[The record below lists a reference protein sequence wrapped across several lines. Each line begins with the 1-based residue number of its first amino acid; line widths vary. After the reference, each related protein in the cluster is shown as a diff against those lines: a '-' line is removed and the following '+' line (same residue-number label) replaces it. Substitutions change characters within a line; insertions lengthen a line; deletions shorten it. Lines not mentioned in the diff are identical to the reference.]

1 MPQSDEI
8 SQALRIWAE
17 VFTRQSMKGL
27 LAYVRNL
34 DLSMTQVNVLLHLF
48 YKDNCSVSDL
58 AGKLGFSN
66 AAASQLVKRL
76 EQGNLIQRHEGKT
89 DRRIRKIELTNDG
102 RSIAEALIET
112 RFAWLSDLAASFT
125 SEQTHRISLALEELT
140 DAALRKEKILADK
153 IAENPISKD

>member
-89 DRRIRKIELTNDG
+89 DRRIC
-102 RSIAEALIET
+102 
-112 RFAWLSDLAASFT
+112 
-125 SEQTHRISLALEELT
+125 H
-140 DAALRKEKILADK
+140 
-153 IAENPISKD
+153 